1 MHIAPLWT
9 VAFQECFQDNA
20 HPSICR
26 LGRVQID
33 LEDFFMVMAIGTIV
47 RNIAPIL
54 GESGAQIIEMAVV
67 VVWEPPAIQV
77 HT

>member
-1 MHIAPLWT
+1 
-9 VAFQECFQDNA
+9 
-20 HPSICR
+20 
-26 LGRVQID
+26 
-33 LEDFFMVMAIGTIV
+33 MVMAIGTIV